1 MEYGICKLTVI
12 PVRAEAN
19 DRSEMVSQLLFGET
33 FDIIEANQNWWYIN
47 SHHDDYLGW
56 IDKKQAQIIDAKF
69 LEQCQSEK
77 AVYTK
82 DHISSVKENDHH
94 LKVLPLGARLPLY
107 NKGNCYINQKKYEL
121 NKTIE
126 NDTSSVRER
135 IKNTA
140 MSLLHTPYLWGGRS
154 RFGIDCSGLTQLCY
168 RMGGISIYRDASQ
181 QARQGELLS
190 FPEEAKTGDLAFFD
204 NEEGNITHAGII
216 LDHQQIIHAS
226 GEVRIDMLDNQ
237 GIFNRETGKHSH
249 QLRLI
254 RSFM

>member
-1 MEYGICKLTVI
+1 MSFGICNLSIV
-12 PVRAEAN
+12 PLRLEPSDA
-19 DRSEMVSQLLFGET
+19 SEMVNQLVFGEHFEVLEKT
-33 FDIIEANQNWWYIN
+33 KKWSKIRLSFDNYEGYIDN
-47 SHHDDYLGW
+47 
-56 IDKKQAQIIDAKF
+56 KQYEEISTEKH
-69 LEQCQSEK
+69 QSLSNEK
-77 AVYTK
+77 AIYAGELIDFIT
-82 DHISSVKENDHH
+82 DNNHNLTTI
-94 LKVLPLGARLPLY
+94 PLGARLPFFND
-107 NKGNCYINQKKYEL
+107 NKLHI
-121 NKTIE
+121 
-126 NDTSSVRER
+126 NDTSFIYEGKTNHEKLPKSALIDCAFLFINV
-135 IKNTA
+135 
-140 MSLLHTPYLWGGRS
+140 PYLWGGKS
-154 RFGIDCSGLTQLCY
+154 PFGIDCSGLTQLCY